1 MSTARTKADACGY
14 MHAQIL
20 PDRCI
25 EAGDASIVLHNAGA
39 VKAIRE
45 FFASDEVDMFFLA
58 YSGHATTKGAW
69 CFADCTISFDQVAAQ
84 PIAPPIQNPL
94 QANPSHQQIV

>member
-1 MSTARTKADACGY
+1 MLWR
-14 MHAQIL
+14 QIL

-45 FFASDEVDMFFLA
+45 FFASDEVDVFFLA
-58 YSGHATTKGAW
+58 YSGHATSKGAW
-69 CFADCTISFDQVAAQ
+69 CFADCTISFDQVILLSQTMRECPGSLAVSTWA
-84 PIAPPIQNPL
+84 
-94 QANPSHQQIV
+94 

>member
-1 MSTARTKADACGY
+1 MTYLRVCK
-14 MHAQIL
+14 QIL

-45 FFASDEVDMFFLA
+45 FFASDEVDLFFLA

-69 CFADCTISFDQVAAQ
+69 CFADCTISFDQVHSTHRL
-84 PIAPPIQNPL
+84 PRTEPPHAHPC
-94 QANPSHQQIV
+94 SQQTDNHASVCNQ